1 MNGRDVAATGQGST
15 IQLLLWFIF
24 VVSVLTVAARL
35 GTKYAMTR
43 KLGWDDYIMLAAQ
56 TAYLAQ
62 CISISIGIADDLG
75 RPTSELSSVALDNFL
90 KAEYASVVFFIIA
103 LALIKV
109 SISTFIRQLSRST
122 THRKFDWILQAL
134 IGLWALTAV
143 LICLFQCSL
152 PTPWNY
158 VHGLRCVDRRAWWT
172 YVAILNIVTDLLTV
186 ALYVFI
192 IGNLQIPRS
201 KRLIILSMF
210 LVRLLVVGIS
220 IAQLT
225 VFLEVFSYSDPTDT
239 LWLPVILNQTTLVIS
254 TITACAPYLKPFM
267 ESLESNVNR
276 VESIHGSE
284 EELSGNRNGSGGYD
298 MGITNSSSACS
309 YRASRC

>member
-1 MNGRDVAATGQGST
+1 MNGRDVAATGGGST

-56 TAYLAQ
+56 TAYLAH
-62 CISISIGIADDLG
+62 CISISIGVADDLG
-75 RPTSELSSVALDNFL
+75 RPASEISNVALDNFL

-122 THRKFDWILQAL
+122 THRRLDWAIQAI
-134 IGLWALTAV
+134 IGLWVLTSV
-143 LICLFQCSL
+143 LVSLFQCAL
-152 PTPWNY
+152 PTPWDY
-158 VHGLRCVDRRAWWT
+158 VHGVKCVDRRAWWA
-172 YVAILNIVTDLLTV
+172 YVAILNIVTDILTV
-186 ALYVFI
+186 GLYVFI

-201 KRLIILSMF
+201 KRVIILSIF
-210 LVRLLVVGIS
+210 LVRLLVIGVS

-225 VFLEVFSYSDPTDT
+225 VYLEVFSYSDPTDT

-298 MGITNSSSACS
+298 LGITNSSAACS
-309 YRASRC
+309 YRASR